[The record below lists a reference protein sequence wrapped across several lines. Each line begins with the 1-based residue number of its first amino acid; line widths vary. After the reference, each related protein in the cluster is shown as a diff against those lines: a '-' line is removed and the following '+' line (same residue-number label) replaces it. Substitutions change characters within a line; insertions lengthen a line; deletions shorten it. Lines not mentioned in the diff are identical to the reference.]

1 LPLSLRHIGI
11 RADDFNLVPEF
22 LNQRPG
28 ERRGGYKGSKPRS
41 KCHPRDRCFEPA
53 VFPRPMDA
61 LEAHRVRPYTGS
73 MHVHAHGAGG
83 PTRVLKIS
91 LAVTLGY
98 IVLLVVA
105 GMRAH
110 SLALLSEAG
119 HNLSDFLALLLS
131 LVAVYFQTRPANS
144 TKTYGY
150 HRAGVLAA
158 LVNATSLVAVS
169 FFIFYE
175 AFRRLQ
181 HPEHV
186 QATVMMW
193 VAAAGVVMNGV
204 IALLLYRSSR
214 GFGGDVNIRSALLH
228 EVGDTL
234 STAAVIAGGWAI
246 LVTRNYWIDSALS
259 FGIAVLIL
267 WSGFG
272 IVRETLN
279 ILLEGTP
286 RGMKLEKIESAIR
299 SVGGVNDVHDLH
311 VWSIGSETH
320 ALSCHISI
328 ADIPPS
334 VSERILRDVKDRLL
348 HDFRIDHTTIQFEH
362 AICEVAHGC
371 VIPVSES
378 EEHHHHHS
386 H

>member
-1 LPLSLRHIGI
+1 MCPRTTGRTVVS
-11 RADDFNLVPEF
+11 
-22 LNQRPG
+22 
-28 ERRGGYKGSKPRS
+28 RR
-41 KCHPRDRCFEPA
+41 
-53 VFPRPMDA
+53 
-61 LEAHRVRPYTGS
+61 TGS
-73 MHVHAHGAGG
+73 STAKLESYVRLKRVLKDRKLMVEMHVHAHGAGS

-91 LAVTLGY
+91 LGVTLAY

-105 GMRAH
+105 GIRAH

-119 HNLSDFLALLLS
+119 HNLSDLLALLLS
-131 LVAVYFQTRPANS
+131 LVAVYFQSRPASS

-158 LVNATSLVAVS
+158 LVNSSSLVVVS

-186 QATVMMW
+186 HASVMMW
-193 VAAAGVVMNGV
+193 VAAAGVAMNGA
-204 IALLLYRSSR
+204 IAFLLYRS
-214 GFGGDVNIRSALLH
+214 GGDVNIRSALLH

-234 STAAVIAGGWAI
+234 STAAVIVGGWAI
-246 LVTRNYWIDSALS
+246 LVTGNYWIDSVLS
-259 FGIAVLIL
+259 VGIGVLIL

-272 IVRETLN
+272 ICRETLN

-286 RGMKLEKIESAIR
+286 RGRELEKIESAIR
-299 SVGGVNDVHDLH
+299 SVEGVNDVHDLH

-334 VSERILRDVKDRLL
+334 VSERILRDVKEQLL
-348 HDFRIDHTTIQFEH
+348 QGFRIDHTTIQFEH
-362 AICEVAHGC
+362 VICETAHGC
-371 VIPVSES
+371 VMPVAES
-378 EEHHHHHS
+378 AEEHAHHHHS

>member
-1 LPLSLRHIGI
+1 MH
-11 RADDFNLVPEF
+11 
-22 LNQRPG
+22 
-28 ERRGGYKGSKPRS
+28 
-41 KCHPRDRCFEPA
+41 
-53 VFPRPMDA
+53 
-61 LEAHRVRPYTGS
+61 AHV
-73 MHVHAHGAGG
+73 HGAGS
-83 PTRVLKIS
+83 PKRVLKIS
-91 LAVTLGY
+91 LGVTLAY

-105 GMRAH
+105 GIRAH

-131 LVAVYFQTRPANS
+131 LVAVYLQARPASS

-158 LVNATSLVAVS
+158 LVNAVSLLAVA

-175 AFRRLQ
+175 AFHRLQ

-186 QATVMMW
+186 QASVMMW

-204 IALLLYRSSR
+204 IAFLLYRSGRRS
-214 GFGGDVNIRSALLH
+214 GNDVNIRSALLH

-246 LVTRNYWIDSALS
+246 LVTGDYWIDSALS
-259 FGIAVLIL
+259 FGIGALIL

-286 RGMKLEKIESAIR
+286 RGLKLELVASAIR
-299 SVGGVNDVHDLH
+299 SIEGVNDVHDLH
-311 VWSIGSETH
+311 CWSIGSETR

-334 VSERILRDVKDRLL
+334 VSERILRDVKECLH
-348 HDFRIDHTTIQFEH
+348 HDFSIDHTTIQFEH
-362 AICEVAHGC
+362 AECEVARGC
-371 VIPVSES
+371 VIPVGES
-378 EEHHHHHS
+378 EEHHHHS

>member
-1 LPLSLRHIGI
+1 
-11 RADDFNLVPEF
+11 
-22 LNQRPG
+22 
-28 ERRGGYKGSKPRS
+28 
-41 KCHPRDRCFEPA
+41 
-53 VFPRPMDA
+53 
-61 LEAHRVRPYTGS
+61 

-83 PTRVLKIS
+83 TTRVLKIS
-91 LAVTLGY
+91 LGVTLAY

-105 GMRAH
+105 GIRAH

-131 LVAVYFQTRPANS
+131 LVAVYFQSRPANS
-144 TKTYGY
+144 SKTYGY
-150 HRAGVLAA
+150 QRAGVLAA
-158 LVNATSLVAVS
+158 LVNATSLVGVS

-186 QATVMMW
+186 QASIMMW
-193 VAAAGVVMNGV
+193 VAGAGVVMNGA
-204 IALLLYRSSR
+204 IALLLYRS
-214 GFGGDVNIRSALLH
+214 GGDVNIRSALLH

-234 STAAVIAGGWAI
+234 STAAVIVGGWVI
-246 LVTRNYWIDSALS
+246 LATGDSWIDPALS
-259 FGIAVLIL
+259 VGIGVLIL
-267 WSGFG
+267 WSGSG

-286 RGMKLEKIESAIR
+286 RGMELEKIALAIR
-299 SVGGVNDVHDLH
+299 SVEGVNDVHDLH
-311 VWSIGSETH
+311 VWSIGSESH

-328 ADIPPS
+328 GDIQLS
-334 VSERILRDVKDRLL
+334 MSERILRDVKARLL

-371 VIPVSES
+371 VIPVNDPQ
-378 EEHHHHHS
+378 EEHHHHH
-386 H
+386 

>member
-1 LPLSLRHIGI
+1 
-11 RADDFNLVPEF
+11 
-22 LNQRPG
+22 
-28 ERRGGYKGSKPRS
+28 
-41 KCHPRDRCFEPA
+41 
-53 VFPRPMDA
+53 
-61 LEAHRVRPYTGS
+61 

-91 LAVTLGY
+91 LAVTLAY
-98 IVLLVVA
+98 IALLVGA
-105 GMRAH
+105 GIRAH

-131 LVAVYFQTRPANS
+131 LVAVYFQARPANS

-158 LVNATSLVAVS
+158 LVNAAALVAVS

-181 HPEHV
+181 HPEQV

-193 VAAAGVVMNGV
+193 VAAAGVVMNGA

-214 GFGGDVNIRSALLH
+214 RSSQGYGGDVNLRSALLH

-246 LVTRNYWIDSALS
+246 LVTGKYWIDSALS
-259 FGIAVLIL
+259 FAIGVLIL

-279 ILLEGTP
+279 ILLEGMP
-286 RGMKLEKIESAIR
+286 RGMKLEKIESVIR
-299 SVGGVNDVHDLH
+299 SIEGVNEVHDLH

-320 ALSCHISI
+320 ALSCHIAI

-334 VSERILRDVKDRLL
+334 VSERILRDVKERLL

-362 AICEVAHGC
+362 VVCEVAHGC
-371 VIPVSES
+371 VIPVGES

-386 H
+386 R

>member
-1 LPLSLRHIGI
+1 
-11 RADDFNLVPEF
+11 
-22 LNQRPG
+22 
-28 ERRGGYKGSKPRS
+28 
-41 KCHPRDRCFEPA
+41 
-53 VFPRPMDA
+53 M
-61 LEAHRVRPYTGS
+61 
-73 MHVHAHGAGG
+73 
-83 PTRVLKIS
+83 LKVS
-91 LAVTLGY
+91 LAVTLAY

-105 GMRAH
+105 GIRAH

-131 LVAVYFQTRPANS
+131 LVAVYFQSRPASS

-158 LVNATSLVAVS
+158 LVNATTLVAVS

-175 AFRRLQ
+175 AFHRLQ
-181 HPEHV
+181 NPLQVH
-186 QATVMMW
+186 AGTMMW
-193 VAAAGVVMNGV
+193 VAAAGVVMNGA
-204 IALLLYRSSR
+204 IAVLLYRSAGRS
-214 GFGGDVNIRSALLH
+214 GGDVNIRSALLH
-228 EVGDTL
+228 EIGDTL

-246 LVTRNYWIDSALS
+246 LVTGNYWIDSALS
-259 FGIAVLIL
+259 FGIGALIL

-286 RGMKLEKIESAIR
+286 RGMKLERVESAIR
-299 SVGGVNDVHDLH
+299 AIEGVNDVHDLH
-311 VWSIGSETH
+311 VWSIGSEMH

-334 VSERILRDVKDRLL
+334 VSERILRDVRECLL
-348 HDFRIDHTTIQFEH
+348 QDFRIDHTTIQFEH

-371 VIPVSES
+371 VIPVGES
-378 EEHHHHHS
+378 VEEHQRHS